1 MNVPLDLA
9 HELFRHMEWADAT
22 LWGAIVTHPPA
33 LEDEKLMK
41 VVQHFH
47 VVQRAFLL
55 MWTGGTINPQELYAP
70 VPPATLLAN
79 ARAWYRDVHSFLEHF
94 DSVRGEDV
102 LFMPWLAHYEEQLGR
117 SLQSP
122 TYAESFIQLPMHT
135 AYHRGQV
142 NARLR
147 ELGGEPPNVD
157 YVAWVWFSRPAPEW
171 PHL

>member
-1 MNVPLDLA
+1 MNVPPDLA
-9 HELFRHMEWADAT
+9 RDLFLHMEWADAT
-22 LWGAIVTHPPA
+22 VWKAVIAHPAA
-33 LEDEKLMK
+33 LDDEKLMK

-55 MWTGGTINPQELYAP
+55 MWTGGAINPQELYAP
-70 VPPATLLAN
+70 VITATMLAN
-79 ARAWYRDVHSFLEHF
+79 ARAWYSEANAFLADF
-94 DSVRGEDV
+94 DSARGGEV
-102 LFMPWLAHYEEQLGR
+102 LFMPWLAHYEKELGR

-147 ELGGEPPNVD
+147 EVGGEPPNVD
-157 YVAWVWFSRPAPEW
+157 YVAWVWLSRPAPEW